1 MIRISYCNDYLI
13 KFKWNNLTK
22 ILDLKNIWM
31 YVCLRYELL
40 LRGKKFKREFLKR
53 TGFKT
58 QWTHRPIL
66 MLNHNL
72 SLHPSKC
79 SSTMTCFKVNENTV
93 LFLHYQFPL
102 AVWMYIPK
110 SRWIGWT
117 KIIGNDFHQ
126 KDLRKWKPN
135 IETARLVQN
144 NLEFSHYKY
153 QINNDKRNQNDFQE
167 Q

>member
-1 MIRISYCNDYLI
+1 
-13 KFKWNNLTK
+13 
-22 ILDLKNIWM
+22 
-31 YVCLRYELL
+31 
-40 LRGKKFKREFLKR
+40 
-53 TGFKT
+53 
-58 QWTHRPIL
+58 

-93 LFLHYQFPL
+93 LFLHYQFHL

-126 KDLRKWKPN
+126 KDVRKWKPN

-144 NLEFSHYKY
+144 NLEFSHY
-153 QINNDKRNQNDFQE
+153 INIKLTMTKEIKMISKNNKIHLHIVQFPLFKFLQRPKRNPYVVNTTLPKSIQNYWNLPRKKLYTSNMSFILE
-167 Q
+167 YL